1 MRINLRQLQIFCAIT
16 RCGSTTSA
24 GSALA
29 LSQSATSAALN
40 ELESALGTRLFD
52 RVGKRLVLNDSGQA
66 LLPRAMKMLENAQ
79 QIEDS
84 FLLPDAALNARLRI
98 GSSSTIGNY
107 VVPQIVGALRGS
119 TPQLRID
126 VDIGNSALIAR
137 KVAQFEI
144 DMGLIEAPCHL
155 PELIAEPW
163 LVDEMVIVAG
173 RAHPLAG
180 EEHVSLGELQSAEWL
195 LREQGSGTREE
206 VEHLLLR
213 HLHDLQD
220 MRQVGSS
227 EAIMRTLAQGIGISC
242 LSRRVVADLLASGQ
256 LRTLASPLPP
266 LNRRF
271 FMIRHRDK
279 FISPSLERFREAC
292 RQAADQ
298 ADTLRHG
305 LSHNASPTSSSAP

>member
-1 MRINLRQLQIFCAIT
+1 MRLNLRQLQIFCAIT
-16 RCGSTTSA
+16 RFGSTTSA
-24 GSALA
+24 GNALA

-52 RVGKRLVLNDSGQA
+52 RVGKRLVLNDSGQS

-84 FLLPDAALNARLRI
+84 FLLPETTLNARLRI

-107 VVPQIVGALRGS
+107 ELPSIVGALRES
-119 TPQLRID
+119 APLLRVD

-137 KVAQFEI
+137 KVARFEI

-163 LVDEMVIVAG
+163 SVDEMVIVAG
-173 RAHPLAG
+173 INHPLARQKQ
-180 EEHVSLGELQSAEWL
+180 VSLGELQDAEWL
-195 LREQGSGTREE
+195 LREPGSGTREE

-220 MRQVGSS
+220 LREIGSS
-227 EAIMRTLAQGIGISC
+227 EAIKRTLAQGIGISC
-242 LSRRVVADLLASGQ
+242 LSLRVVADLLASGQ
-256 LRTLASPLPP
+256 LKALASPLPP

-279 FISPSLERFREAC
+279 FISPSLERFRQAC
-292 RQAADQ
+292 RQATDQ
-298 ADTLRHG
+298 AATLRHG
-305 LSHNASPTSSSAP
+305 LSHNASPPSSTTP